1 MSDDT
6 LGRLIGRQLE
16 DIDVL
21 LDRSSSLL
29 KTPVDSEP
37 SFERLAAL
45 TTVLDSFYNS
55 LERIFEDIIKEYD
68 STQPEGGRW
77 HTELL
82 NQVAGQTETRPALI
96 SEESRQRLRNYLA
109 FRHRS
114 RHSSVSSLV
123 WDPMA
128 ELVEEMPQT
137 WYTVRA
143 EILKFLQV
151 QQSSTDPE

>member
-1 MSDDT
+1 MSGEA
-6 LGRLIGRQLE
+6 LGRLIGREIE
-16 DIDVL
+16 DIDAL
-21 LDRSSSLL
+21 LDMSSSLL
-29 KTPVDSEP
+29 ETPVDSEP

-55 LERIFEDIIKEYD
+55 LERVFEDIVKEYD

-82 NQVAGQTETRPALI
+82 NQVAGQTESRPALI
-96 SEESRQRLRNYLA
+96 SEASRQRLRDYLA

-114 RHSSVSSLV
+114 RHSSVSSLA

-128 ELVEEMPQT
+128 QLVAEMPQT
-137 WYTVRA
+137 WQTVRA
-143 EILKFLQV
+143 EILQFLQD
-151 QQSSTDPE
+151 QQSSADSA

>member
-1 MSDDT
+1 M
-6 LGRLIGRQLE
+6 LE
-16 DIDVL
+16 
-21 LDRSSSLL
+21 
-29 KTPVDSEP
+29 TPVDSEP

-55 LERIFEDIIKEYD
+55 LERIFEDIVKEYD

-82 NQVAGQTETRPALI
+82 NQVAGQTGPRPALL

-114 RHSSVSSLV
+114 RHSSVNSLA

-128 ELVEEMPQT
+128 HLVADLPQT
-137 WYTVRA
+137 WNTVRA